1 MIEIIEGVLH
11 VESWIQVVVI
21 GLLLAFLI
29 ARQWLDSRKLNT
41 VQKVTEQAANEAAVA
56 SAAAGKVAEDVAL
69 VAHEVQNNSGK
80 SLRDVAD
87 RTETNTSDV
96 LTAVQ
101 AVSDKLDAH
110 LSVAV
115 EESATLAEVKSTT
128 DQLREKFLDQP

>member
-1 MIEIIEGVLH
+1 MGDIIDGVLQ
-11 VESWIQVVVI
+11 VTTWPQVVVVLGI
-21 GLLLAFLI
+21 LGYLCYRAY
-29 ARQWLDSRKLNT
+29 QDGK
-41 VQKVTEQAANEAAVA
+41 KVEKVKDKVDEVEAQT
-56 SAAAGKVAEDVAL
+56 AL

-115 EESATLAEVKSTT
+115 EESATLAEVKATT
-128 DQLREKFLDQP
+128 DDLRAKFLDAE

>member
-1 MIEIIEGVLH
+1 MVEIIEGVLH

-21 GLLLAFLI
+21 GLLLAFLV

-41 VQKVTEQAANEAAVA
+41 VVSTTEQAVTQAA
-56 SAAAGKVAEDVAL
+56 AAATQAGKVANDVAL
-69 VAHEVQNNSGK
+69 VAHEVQNNSGQ

-87 RTETNTSDV
+87 RTETNTTDV

-115 EESATLAEVKSTT
+115 EESATLAEVKNTT
-128 DQLREKFLDQP
+128 DKLREKFLDAG

>member
-1 MIEIIEGVLH
+1 MTEIIDGVLH
-11 VESWIQVVVI
+11 VDSWIQVAVI
-21 GLLLAFLI
+21 ALGLAFLGW
-29 ARQWLDSRKLNT
+29 RQWLASRKLDTVVNT
-41 VQKVTEQAANEAAVA
+41 TETAATVAAEAAT
-56 SAAAGKVAEDVAL
+56 AAGKVADDVAL

-115 EESATLAEVKSTT
+115 EESATLAEVKNTT
-128 DQLREKFLDQP
+128 DRLREKFLADE

>member
-1 MIEIIEGVLH
+1 MNDIIEGVLS
-11 VESWIQVVVI
+11 VDTWPQVIVI
-21 GLLLAFLI
+21 GLGLAFLGW
-29 ARQWLDSRKLNT
+29 RQWLDSRKLNT
-41 VQKVTEQAANEAAVA
+41 VVDTTAEAASKAAVA
-56 SAAAGKVAEDVAL
+56 ASNASKVADDVAL

-87 RTETNTSDV
+87 RTETNTTDV

-115 EESATLAEVKSTT
+115 EESATLADVKSTT

>member
-1 MIEIIEGVLH
+1 MDDIIEGVLA
-11 VESWIQVVVI
+11 VDTWPQVIVI
-21 GLLLAFLI
+21 GLGLGFLAW
-29 ARQWLDSRKLNT
+29 RQWLDSRKLNT
-41 VQKVTEQAANEAAVA
+41 VVSTTEQAATKAAVA
-56 SAAAGKVAEDVAL
+56 ADSASKVADDVAL

-115 EESATLAEVKSTT
+115 EESATLAEVKNTT
-128 DQLREKFLDQP
+128 DQLREKFLGTE